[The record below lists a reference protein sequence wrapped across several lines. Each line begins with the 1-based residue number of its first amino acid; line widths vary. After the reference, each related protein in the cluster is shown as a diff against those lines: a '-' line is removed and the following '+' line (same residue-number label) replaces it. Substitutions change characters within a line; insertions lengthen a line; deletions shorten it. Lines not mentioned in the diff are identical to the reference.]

1 MYLKNDFSAYKLKG
15 DENKCAR
22 IFRPWD
28 SDLEDCPNVAQDSTV
43 STTTKD
49 EEVAG
54 KCQQP
59 VETGHS
65 TSCPKSSKPPPHP
78 PSEVSLLNFPP
89 RDQGNFLA
97 TTPLPLDYL
106 QEPFPPLNPDFIQS
120 NLAQHLGLP
129 PNDPLLL
136 ESFAQGY
143 ALEEYARVL
152 SQEQQTKL
160 LASKK
165 QRPKKYKCPH
175 CDVGFSNN
183 GQLKGHVRIH
193 TGMHIE
199 RTRLTNFV

>member
-1 MYLKNDFSAYKLKG
+1 MYIKNDFCAYKLKG
-15 DENKCAR
+15 EENKCAR

-28 SDLEDCPNVAQDSTV
+28 SEVEDCPNVAQDSTV

-49 EEVAG
+49 EEVTG
-54 KCQQP
+54 KCVAELEKAPLEFRCFDPAQ
-59 VETGHS
+59 S
-65 TSCPKSSKPPPHP
+65 TSKTPQHAT
-78 PSEVSLLNFPP
+78 SEGSLLTLPAGA
-89 RDQGNFLA
+89 QENFLA
-97 TTPLPLDYL
+97 TTPLALDYL
-106 QEPFPPLNPDFIQS
+106 QEQFPPLNADFIQA

-129 PNDPLLL
+129 ANDPLLL

-193 TGMHIE
+193 T
-199 RTRLTNFV
+199 